1 MRYIKNLRDKEARNI
16 EPSKLPKNKPNF
28 ASKAE
33 FRDWSS
39 SVDTDHAFISMCEG
53 DAPGE
58 RVSNSNHVNRV
69 LGFIA
74 DYDAPVDWDV
84 AEIQINDTTP
94 YAPKWICKTFSGYA
108 RAIWEFEEPL
118 PIDKNLYDTFIREIG
133 KATKAQRLL
142 AGFDDCAFKPNQ
154 YFEAGED
161 WKEIGKPL
169 PCSVIHAALNRAIQ
183 KKPIVASDITVPLD
197 VIAEKVEEVFPGRW
211 LGDFEIGARGPLFWI
226 GDGINRE
233 GCQVGEDG
241 MICYSDRAGK
251 GFVSWRDIFGS
262 TFIEKYEEK
271 KIAVVLD
278 DYWFNGRSFYKLL
291 HGCAVTIPKDQLILE
306 LRQKGFSTKTKK
318 GQSISE
324 VDSAV
329 LMVSNQNRV
338 DEIAPVV
345 FSNERLVT
353 YNGHRILNNASNKA
367 IQPADSGDPKNWPFL
382 HGWLSQLFSPAE
394 DRPATDYFYSWMK
407 RFYDAALNFKF
418 QQGQALLLVGMTNKG
433 KSLLS
438 NRVIGDLV
446 GGFADASDYLSGHT
460 KFNKDLGRSAAWVI
474 DDTVSAASFEDQRK
488 ATELIKRAV
497 ANPRIEY
504 QAKYADTL
512 SVPWTG
518 RVIMSLNMDA
528 NSLTVI
534 PALDS
539 SNRDKIMAL
548 RISDFATSD
557 FPPSHD
563 LEQTIEME
571 LPHFAKFLLDW
582 QIPQELNDFSRFGVD
597 SFIDES
603 IVSAAYDNSSR
614 SAIAELV
621 EFFVEKYRDAENLDD
636 ESWRGTLTNFQVLV
650 HEFNNGRSV
659 GMSQNLEF
667 VRRGFC
673 AMEEAH
679 KANPRLRPINS
690 SGHGGGKK
698 WTIDLSPKYDI
709 DNYLSFNDSE
719 IDTNEPF

>member
-1 MRYIKNLRDKEARNI
+1 MRYIKNLRDREAHKVESPEALI
-16 EPSKLPKNKPNF
+16 KPKPKF
-28 ASKAE
+28 ANKAE
-33 FRDWSS
+33 FRDWCSS
-39 SVDTDHAFISMCEG
+39 ANTNHAFVSMCEG
-53 DAPGE
+53 NAPGE
-58 RVSNSNHVNRV
+58 RVSNANQVNKSY
-69 LGFIA
+69 GFIA

-84 AEIQINDTTP
+84 VEIQINDATD
-94 YAPKWICKTFSGYA
+94 YAPKWICKTYSGYL
-108 RAIWEFEEPL
+108 RAIWEFDEPL
-118 PIDKNLYDTFIREIG
+118 PIDKNLYEIFV
-133 KATKAQRLL
+133 KEVAKSVKAQRLL
-142 AGFDDCAFKPNQ
+142 AGFDDCSFKANQ
-154 YFEAGED
+154 YFEIGEE
-161 WKEIGKPL
+161 WKQIGREL
-169 PCSVIHAALNRAIQ
+169 SSSIVHAALNRAIQ
-183 KKPIVASDITVPLD
+183 KKPPTTSAITIPIS
-197 VIAEKVEEVFPGRW
+197 VIAEQVENSYPGRW
-211 LGDFEIGARGPLFWI
+211 LGDFEIGSRGPLFWI
-226 GDGINRE
+226 NDGIDRD
-233 GCQVGEDG
+233 GCQVAEDG

-251 GFVSWRDIFGS
+251 GFVSWGEIFGGA
-262 TFIEKYEEK
+262 FIQKYEEK
-271 KIAVVLD
+271 KVAVVME
-278 DYWFNGRSFYKLL
+278 DYWFNGKNHFKLL
-291 HGCAVTIPKDQLILE
+291 HGCAVTIPKDQLVLE
-306 LRQKGFSTKTKK
+306 LRQKGFSTKPKK
-318 GQSISE
+318 GQTISE

-329 LMVSNQNRV
+329 LMINNQNRV

-345 FSNERLVT
+345 FSDERVVS
-353 YNGHRILNNASNKA
+353 YNGCRILNNASNRA
-367 IQPADSGDPKNWPFL
+367 IQPAEDGDPKYWPFL
-382 HGWLSQLFSPAE
+382 YGWLSQLFNPAG
-394 DRPATDYFYSWMK
+394 DRPATDYFYSWLK
-407 RFYDAALNFKF
+407 RFYEAALYYKF

-438 NRVIGDLV
+438 NRVIGTLV

-512 SVPWTG
+512 SIPWTG

-557 FPPSHD
+557 FPPSYE

-571 LPHFAKFLLDW
+571 LPHFARYLLDW
-582 QIPQELNDFSRFGVD
+582 QVPQELNDFSRFGVD

-621 EFFVEKYRDAENLDD
+621 EFFVEKYRGSENLED
-636 ESWRGTLTNFQVLV
+636 EGTWRGTLTNFQVLV

-679 KANPRLRPINS
+679 KANPRLRPIKS

-698 WTIDLSPKYDI
+698 WTINLSPKYDI
-709 DNYLSFNDSE
+709 DNYLSFE
-719 IDTNEPF
+719 ETKTIDPF

>member
-1 MRYIKNLRDKEARNI
+1 MRYIKNLRDREAHKVENPKTLI
-16 EPSKLPKNKPNF
+16 KSKPKF
-28 ASKAE
+28 ANKAE
-33 FRDWSS
+33 FRDWCS
-39 SVDTDHAFISMCEG
+39 DANTNHAFVSMCEG

-58 RVSNSNHVNRV
+58 RVTNANPVNKTY
-69 LGFIA
+69 GFIA
-74 DYDAPVDWDV
+74 DFDAPVDWDLI
-84 AEIQINDTTP
+84 EIQINDATEYP
-94 YAPKWICKTFSGYA
+94 PKWVCKTHSGYA
-108 RAIWEFEEPL
+108 RALWEFDEPL
-118 PIDKNLYDTFIREIG
+118 PIDKTLYENFVKEIA
-133 KATKAQRLL
+133 KSVKAQRLL
-142 AGFDDCAFKPNQ
+142 AGFDDCAFKANQ
-154 YFEAGED
+154 YFEVGEE
-161 WKEIGKPL
+161 WQEIGREL
-169 PCSVIHAALNRAIQ
+169 PSSVVHAALNRAIQ
-183 KKPIVASDITVPLD
+183 KRQPTTNDVTVPMS
-197 VIAEKVEEVFPGRW
+197 VIAEQVESVFPGRW
-211 LGDFEIGARGPLFWI
+211 LGDFEVGARGPLFWVN
-226 GDGINRE
+226 DGIDRD
-233 GCQVGEDG
+233 GCQVAEDG

-251 GFVSWRDIFGS
+251 GFVPWGEIFGS
-262 TFIEKYEEK
+262 GFIKKYEEK
-271 KIAVVLD
+271 KIATVMD
-278 DYWFNGRSFYKLL
+278 DYWFNGKNHFKLL
-291 HGCAVTIPKDQLILE
+291 HGCAVTIPKDQLVLE
-306 LRQKGFSTKTKK
+306 LRQKGFSPKPKK
-318 GQSISE
+318 NQQISE

-329 LMVSNQNRV
+329 LMINNQNRV

-345 FSNERLVT
+345 FSNDRVVT
-353 YNGHRILNNASNKA
+353 YNGCRILNNASNKA
-367 IQPADSGDPKNWPFL
+367 VQPAEDGDPKNWPFL
-382 HGWLSQLFSPAE
+382 YKWLNQLFSPAG
-394 DRPATDYFYSWMK
+394 DRPATDYFFSWLK
-407 RFYDAALNFKF
+407 RFYEAALYYKF

-438 NRVIGDLV
+438 NRVIGTLV

-460 KFNKDLGRSAAWVI
+460 KFNKDLGRAAAWVI

-504 QAKYADTL
+504 QAKYVDTI
-512 SVPWTG
+512 SIPWTG

-557 FPPSHD
+557 FPASYE

-571 LPHFAKFLLDW
+571 LPHFARFLLDW
-582 QIPQELNDFSRFGVD
+582 QVPSELNDFSRFGVD

-621 EFFVEKYRDAENLDD
+621 EFFVEKYRGAENLDD
-636 ESWRGTLTNFQVLV
+636 EGTWRGTLTNFQVLV

-679 KANPRLRPINS
+679 KANPRLRPIKS

-709 DNYLSFNDSE
+709 DNYLSFEETETGN
-719 IDTNEPF
+719 PF

>member
-1 MRYIKNLRDKEARNI
+1 MRYIKNLRDREAHKVESPEALI
-16 EPSKLPKNKPNF
+16 KPKPKF
-28 ASKAE
+28 ANKAE
-33 FRDWSS
+33 FRDWCSS
-39 SVDTDHAFISMCEG
+39 SNTNHAFVSMCEG
-53 DAPGE
+53 NAPGE
-58 RVSNSNHVNRV
+58 RVSNANQVNKSY
-69 LGFIA
+69 GFIA

-84 AEIQINDTTP
+84 VEIQINDATD
-94 YAPKWICKTFSGYA
+94 YAPKWICKTYSGYL
-108 RAIWEFEEPL
+108 RAIWEFDEPL
-118 PIDKNLYDTFIREIG
+118 PIDKNLYEIFV
-133 KATKAQRLL
+133 KEVAKSVKAQRLL
-142 AGFDDCAFKPNQ
+142 AGFDDCSFKANQ
-154 YFEAGED
+154 YFEIGEE
-161 WKEIGKPL
+161 WKQIGREL
-169 PCSVIHAALNRAIQ
+169 SSSIVHAALNRAIQ
-183 KKPIVASDITVPLD
+183 KKPPTTSAITIPIS
-197 VIAEKVEEVFPGRW
+197 VIAEQVESSYPGRW
-211 LGDFEIGARGPLFWI
+211 LGDFEIGSRGPLFWI
-226 GDGINRE
+226 NDGIDRD
-233 GCQVGEDG
+233 GCQVAEDG

-251 GFVSWRDIFGS
+251 GFVSWGEIFGGA
-262 TFIEKYEEK
+262 FIQKYEEK
-271 KIAVVLD
+271 KVAVVME
-278 DYWFNGRSFYKLL
+278 DYWFNGKNHFKLL
-291 HGCAVTIPKDQLILE
+291 HGCAVTIPKDQLVLE
-306 LRQKGFSTKTKK
+306 LRQKGFSTKPKK
-318 GQSISE
+318 GQTISE

-329 LMVSNQNRV
+329 LMINNQNRV

-345 FSNERLVT
+345 FSDERVVS
-353 YNGHRILNNASNKA
+353 YNGCRILNNASNRA
-367 IQPADSGDPKNWPFL
+367 IQPAEDGDPKYWPFL
-382 HGWLSQLFSPAE
+382 YGWLSQLFNPAG
-394 DRPATDYFYSWMK
+394 DRPATDYFYSWLK
-407 RFYDAALNFKF
+407 RFYEAALYYKF

-438 NRVIGDLV
+438 NRVIGTLV

-512 SVPWTG
+512 SIPWTG

-557 FPPSHD
+557 FPPSYE

-571 LPHFAKFLLDW
+571 LPHFARYLLDW
-582 QIPQELNDFSRFGVD
+582 QVPQELNDFSRFGVD

-621 EFFVEKYRDAENLDD
+621 EFFVEKYRGSENLED
-636 ESWRGTLTNFQVLV
+636 EDTWRGTLTNFQVLV

-679 KANPRLRPINS
+679 KANPRLRPIKS

-698 WTIDLSPKYDI
+698 WTINLSPKYDI
-709 DNYLSFNDSE
+709 DNYLSFE
-719 IDTNEPF
+719 ETKTIDPF

>member
-1 MRYIKNLRDKEARNI
+1 MRYIKNLRDREAHKVESPEALI
-16 EPSKLPKNKPNF
+16 KPKPKF
-28 ASKAE
+28 ANKAE
-33 FRDWSS
+33 FRDWCSS
-39 SVDTDHAFISMCEG
+39 SNTNHAFVSMCEG
-53 DAPGE
+53 NAPGE
-58 RVSNSNHVNRV
+58 RVSNANQVNKSY
-69 LGFIA
+69 GFIA

-84 AEIQINDTTP
+84 VEIQINDATD
-94 YAPKWICKTFSGYA
+94 YAPKWICKTYSGYL
-108 RAIWEFEEPL
+108 RAIWEFDEPL
-118 PIDKNLYDTFIREIG
+118 PIDKNLYEIFV
-133 KATKAQRLL
+133 KEVAKSVKAQRLL
-142 AGFDDCAFKPNQ
+142 AGFDDCSFKANQ
-154 YFEAGED
+154 YFEIGEE
-161 WKEIGKPL
+161 WKQIGREL
-169 PCSVIHAALNRAIQ
+169 SSSIVHAALNRAIQ
-183 KKPIVASDITVPLD
+183 KKPPTTSAITIPIS
-197 VIAEKVEEVFPGRW
+197 VIAEQVESSYPGRW

-226 GDGINRE
+226 NDGIDRD
-233 GCQVGEDG
+233 GCQVAEDG

-251 GFVSWRDIFGS
+251 GFVSWGEIFGGA
-262 TFIEKYEEK
+262 FIQKYEEK
-271 KIAVVLD
+271 KVAVVME
-278 DYWFNGRSFYKLL
+278 DYWFNGKNHFKLL
-291 HGCAVTIPKDQLILE
+291 HGCAVTIPKDQLVLE
-306 LRQKGFSTKTKK
+306 LRQKGFSTKPKK
-318 GQSISE
+318 GQTISE

-329 LMVSNQNRV
+329 LMINNQNRV

-345 FSNERLVT
+345 FSDERVVS
-353 YNGHRILNNASNKA
+353 YNGCRILNNASNRA
-367 IQPADSGDPKNWPFL
+367 IQPAEDGDPKYWPFL
-382 HGWLSQLFSPAE
+382 YGWLSQLFNPAG
-394 DRPATDYFYSWMK
+394 DRPATDYFYSWLK
-407 RFYDAALNFKF
+407 RFYEAALYYKF

-438 NRVIGDLV
+438 NRVIGTLV

-512 SVPWTG
+512 SIPWTG

-557 FPPSHD
+557 FPPSYE

-571 LPHFAKFLLDW
+571 LPHFARYLLDW
-582 QIPQELNDFSRFGVD
+582 QVPQELNDFSRFGVD

-621 EFFVEKYRDAENLDD
+621 EFFVEKYRGSENLED
-636 ESWRGTLTNFQVLV
+636 EDTWRGTLTNFQVLV

-679 KANPRLRPINS
+679 KANPRLRPIKS

-698 WTIDLSPKYDI
+698 WTINLSPKYDI
-709 DNYLSFNDSE
+709 DNYLSFE
-719 IDTNEPF
+719 ETKTIDPF

>member
-1 MRYIKNLRDKEARNI
+1 MRYIKNLRDKDAKQTND
-16 EPSKLPKNKPNF
+16 PCSLVKQKPQFKN
-28 ASKAE
+28 KAE
-33 FRDWSS
+33 FRDWCSS
-39 SVDTDHAFISMCEG
+39 PTTNHAFVSMCEG
-53 DAPGE
+53 SAPGE
-58 RVSNSNHVNRV
+58 RVSNGNPVNKV
-69 LGFIA
+69 YGFIA

-84 AEIQINDTTP
+84 LEIQINDVTDFR
-94 YAPKWICKTFSGYA
+94 PKWICKTYSGYV
-108 RAIWEFEEPL
+108 RAVWQFEEPL
-118 PIDKNLYDTFIREIG
+118 PIDKSLYETFAREIS
-133 KATKAQRLL
+133 KSVKAQRML
-142 AGFDDCAFKPNQ
+142 AGFDDCAFKANQ
-154 YFEAGED
+154 YFEVGESWQEIGED
-161 WKEIGKPL
+161 L
-169 PCSVIHAALNRAIQ
+169 PSSVVHAALNRALQ
-183 KKPIVASDITVPLD
+183 KKPITASDISIPMEVLAD
-197 VIAEKVEEVFPGRW
+197 KVEDMFPGRW
-211 LGDFEIGARGPLFWI
+211 LGDFEIGARGPLFWVD
-226 GDGINRE
+226 DGINRD
-233 GCQVGEDG
+233 GCQVAEDG

-251 GFVSWRDIFGS
+251 GFMTWREIFGAS
-262 TFIEKYEEK
+262 FIEKYENK
-271 KIAVVLD
+271 KISVVLD
-278 DYWFNGRSFYKLL
+278 DYWFNGRNFFKLL
-291 HGCAVTIPKDQLILE
+291 HGCAVTIPKDQLVLE
-306 LRQKGFSTKTKK
+306 LRQKGFSQKTKK

-345 FSNERLVT
+345 FSDDRVVT
-353 YNGHRILNNASNKA
+353 YNGRRILNNASNKA
-367 IQPADSGDPKNWPFL
+367 VQPAEDGDPKYWPFL
-382 HGWLSQLFSPAE
+382 YKWLNQLFSPAG
-394 DRPATDYFYSWMK
+394 DRPATDYFYSWLK
-407 RFYDAALNFKF
+407 RFYEAALYFKF

-438 NRVIGDLV
+438 NRVIGTLV

-557 FPPSHD
+557 FPPSYD

-571 LPHFAKFLLDW
+571 LPHFARFLLDW
-582 QIPQELNDFSRFGVD
+582 QVPQELNDFSRFGVD

-621 EFFVEKYRDAENLDD
+621 EFFVEKYRGAENLDD
-636 ESWRGTLTNFQVLV
+636 EGTWRGTLTNFQVLV

-679 KANPRLRPINS
+679 KANPRLRPIKS

-698 WTIDLSPKYDI
+698 WVIDLSPKYDI
-709 DNYLSFNDSE
+709 DNYLSFEETETGD
-719 IDTNEPF
+719 PF

>member
-1 MRYIKNLRDKEARNI
+1 MRYIKNLRDREAHKVESPEALI
-16 EPSKLPKNKPNF
+16 KPKPKF
-28 ASKAE
+28 ANKAE
-33 FRDWSS
+33 FRDWCSS
-39 SVDTDHAFISMCEG
+39 SNTNHAFVSMCEG
-53 DAPGE
+53 NAPGE
-58 RVSNSNHVNRV
+58 RVSNANQVNKSY
-69 LGFIA
+69 GFIA

-84 AEIQINDTTP
+84 VEIQINDATD
-94 YAPKWICKTFSGYA
+94 YAPKWICKTYSGYL
-108 RAIWEFEEPL
+108 RAIWEFDEPL
-118 PIDKNLYDTFIREIG
+118 PIDKNLYEIFV
-133 KATKAQRLL
+133 KEVAKSVKAQRLL
-142 AGFDDCAFKPNQ
+142 AGFDDCSFKANQ
-154 YFEAGED
+154 YFEIGEE
-161 WKEIGKPL
+161 WKQIGREL
-169 PCSVIHAALNRAIQ
+169 SSSIVHAALNRAIQ
-183 KKPIVASDITVPLD
+183 KKPPTTSAITIPIS
-197 VIAEKVEEVFPGRW
+197 VIAEQVESSYPGRW
-211 LGDFEIGARGPLFWI
+211 LGDFEIGSRGPLFWI
-226 GDGINRE
+226 NDGIDRD
-233 GCQVGEDG
+233 GCQVAEDG

-251 GFVSWRDIFGS
+251 GFVSWGEIFGGA
-262 TFIEKYEEK
+262 FIQKYEEK
-271 KIAVVLD
+271 KVAVVME
-278 DYWFNGRSFYKLL
+278 DYWFNGKNHFKLL
-291 HGCAVTIPKDQLILE
+291 HGCAVTIPKDQLVLE
-306 LRQKGFSTKTKK
+306 LRQKGFSTKPKK
-318 GQSISE
+318 GQTISE

-329 LMVSNQNRV
+329 LMINNQNRV

-345 FSNERLVT
+345 FSDERVVS
-353 YNGHRILNNASNKA
+353 YNGCRILNNASNRA
-367 IQPADSGDPKNWPFL
+367 IQPAEDGDPKYWPFL
-382 HGWLSQLFSPAE
+382 YGWLSQLFNPAG
-394 DRPATDYFYSWMK
+394 DRPATDYFYSWLK
-407 RFYDAALNFKF
+407 RFYEAALYYKF

-438 NRVIGDLV
+438 NRVIGTLV

-512 SVPWTG
+512 SIPWTG

-557 FPPSHD
+557 FPPSYE

-571 LPHFAKFLLDW
+571 LPHFARYLLDW
-582 QIPQELNDFSRFGVD
+582 QVPQELNDFSRFGVD

-621 EFFVEKYRDAENLDD
+621 EFFVEKYRGSENLED
-636 ESWRGTLTNFQVLV
+636 EGTWRGTLTNFQVLV

-679 KANPRLRPINS
+679 KANPRLRPIKS

-698 WTIDLSPKYDI
+698 WTINLSPKYDI
-709 DNYLSFNDSE
+709 DNYLSFE
-719 IDTNEPF
+719 ETKTIDPF